1 MITKEQFIESW
12 NTALKAMQHNVDS
25 QVMSIQNYAN
35 WMNNVV
41 KQLEEKEAQ
50 EAMAKEQQEEDP
62 IPDSKRLPKLKDS
75 IWKEIV
81 VDTVAL

>member
-1 MITKEQFIESW
+1 MITKEQFIEAG

-41 KQLEEKEAQ
+41 KQIEEKEAQ
-50 EAMAKEQQEEDP
+50 EAMAKVQQEEV
-62 IPDSKRLPKLKDS
+62 KD
-75 IWKEIV
+75 
-81 VDTVAL
+81 